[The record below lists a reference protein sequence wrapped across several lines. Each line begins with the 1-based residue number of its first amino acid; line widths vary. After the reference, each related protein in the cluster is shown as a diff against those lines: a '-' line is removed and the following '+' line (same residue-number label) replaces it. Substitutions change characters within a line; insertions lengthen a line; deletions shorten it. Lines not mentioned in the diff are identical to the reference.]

1 MSDKARALRS
11 GELARA
17 AGVSTDTL
25 RHYERMGVLPQAP
38 RSQSGYRSY
47 PPESLERVQL
57 VQHALRLGFTLAEL
71 AEILQARDRGGAPC
85 RRVLDL
91 LESKLASLEGHIEDL
106 VRLRRYMEQIV
117 DDWRSRLGQGEA
129 GKRVHLLHSLA
140 AAPSPGAT
148 NGNLRRRRSK
158 R

>member
-1 MSDKARALRS
+1 MSDKTRTLRS
-11 GELARA
+11 GEMARA
-17 AGVSTDTL
+17 TGVRTDTL

-38 RSQSGYRSY
+38 RSRSGYRAY
-47 PPESLERVQL
+47 PPESLDRVKL

-85 RRVLDL
+85 GRVLDL
-91 LESKLASLEGHIEDL
+91 LENKLASLEGQIKDL
-106 VRLRRYMEQIV
+106 VRLRKYMEQIV

-140 AAPSPGAT
+140 AAPAPGAT
-148 NGNLRRRRSK
+148 NGKLQRRRTQR
-158 R
+158 